1 MITDIKEKLADMQ
14 AKYIDKQSAEDT
26 LKKVDNRKTA
36 KIKKKLASLEVERC
50 HKLLAKKDVT
60 AIDKKI
66 SKQKELFLIYPHS
79 IQFMNYF
86 SKQGYHVYFYQSTSK
101 IIINLLFYLY
111 NTSFSSNAQ
120 HKSFLFN

>member
-36 KIKKKLASLEVERC
+36 KIKKKLASLEV
-50 HKLLAKKDVT
+50 T

-66 SKQKELFLIYPHS
+66 SKQKELF
-79 IQFMNYF
+79 
-86 SKQGYHVYFYQSTSK
+86 
-101 IIINLLFYLY
+101 
-111 NTSFSSNAQ
+111 SNCC
-120 HKSFLFN
+120 HKEG

>member
-26 LKKVDNRKTA
+26 FKKRLIIVKRL

-50 HKLLAKKDVT
+50 HKLLAKEDVT

-66 SKQKELFLIYPHS
+66 SKQKELF
-79 IQFMNYF
+79 
-86 SKQGYHVYFYQSTSK
+86 
-101 IIINLLFYLY
+101 
-111 NTSFSSNAQ
+111 SNCC
-120 HKSFLFN
+120 HKEG

>member
-50 HKLLAKKDVT
+50 HKLLAKEDVT
-60 AIDKKI
+60 AIDICNHCNFSNITKNGGV
-66 SKQKELFLIYPHS
+66 LI
-79 IQFMNYF
+79 
-86 SKQGYHVYFYQSTSK
+86 
-101 IIINLLFYLY
+101 
-111 NTSFSSNAQ
+111 
-120 HKSFLFN
+120 